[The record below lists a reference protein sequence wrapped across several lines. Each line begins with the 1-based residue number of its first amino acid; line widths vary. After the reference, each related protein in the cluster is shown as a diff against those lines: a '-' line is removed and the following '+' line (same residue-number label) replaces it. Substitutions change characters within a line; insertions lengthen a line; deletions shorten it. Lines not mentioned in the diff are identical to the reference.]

1 MSEPATSAVGG
12 TGDRESGLTA
22 RWVTFGYLFT
32 LYFILGG
39 AETMMSPLFPL
50 VEPDLGIT
58 ESNLAAILA
67 SVSAGIA
74 TFNILGGISSRW
86 LSDRSMVRASAMAL
100 AAGMVLSAAAQTFWV
115 LLVGQTLLGVAFGI
129 YFPPGLA
136 SVARLYRGA
145 EGKAIAVW
153 GQAYSFGLA
162 AAALS
167 VFAGESWRWVFVGCA
182 VPPLLAIAYVPRWV
196 EADRGLAP
204 EPWLAQ
210 LVQYA
215 RKQTYRLAG
224 YASFGGVSMHFVV
237 IGFSPVFFES
247 QGVDLRLVGV
257 LLAAGRFLSAP
268 VKLVGGALYDR
279 RGGPWTARLMM
290 VSTTALGLP
299 MLLLPADAGVWL
311 LVPFVGMAVSVLPVA
326 NAMLVAALPAQSG
339 WGIGT
344 FRAGLLGSA
353 ALLSAIVSGLLGLG
367 VPLYALMLAA
377 LILPAL
383 VAAAMH
389 RAAEAPAPPELP

>member
-1 MSEPATSAVGG
+1 MSEPVTSAGG
-12 TGDRESGLTA
+12 RLTPRRA
-22 RWVTFGYLFT
+22 TFTYLFT

-50 VEPDLGIT
+50 VQPDLNIT

-67 SVSAGIA
+67 AVSAGIA
-74 TFNILGGISSRW
+74 SFNILGGISSRW
-86 LSDRSMVRASAMAL
+86 LSNRALVRASAVAL
-100 AAGMVLSAAAQTFWV
+100 AAGMMLSAAAPSFWM
-115 LLVGQTLLGVAFGI
+115 LLMGQTLLGVAFGI

-136 SVARLYRGA
+136 SVARLYPGS

-167 VFAGESWRWVFVGCA
+167 VFAGDGWRWVYVGCA

-196 EADRGLAP
+196 EPADDRAP
-204 EPWLAQ
+204 MPLLAQ

-215 RKQTYRLAG
+215 RKHTYRLAFW
-224 YASFGGVSMHFVV
+224 ASFGGVSMHFVV
-237 IGFSPVFFES
+237 IGFSPTFFES
-247 QGVDLRLVGV
+247 RGVNLWLVGV
-257 LLAAGRFLSAP
+257 LLAGGRILSAP

-326 NAMLVAALPAQSG
+326 NAMLVAALPPQSG

-344 FRAGLLGSA
+344 FRAALLGSA
-353 ALLSAIVSGLLGLG
+353 ALLSAIVSGLLSLG
-367 VPLYALMLAA
+367 VPLFALMLAA
-377 LILPAL
+377 LALPAL

-389 RAAEAPAPPELP
+389 RAVTPAAPDAP

>member
-1 MSEPATSAVGG
+1 MSEPVAGAAGG
-12 TGDRESGLTA
+12 AGGRESGLTA
-22 RWVTFGYLFT
+22 RWVTFGYLFG

-50 VEPDLGIT
+50 VEPDLNIT

-74 TFNILGGISSRW
+74 SFNILGGISSRW
-86 LSDRSMVRASAMAL
+86 LSDRSMVRASAVAL
-100 AAGMVLSAAAQTFWV
+100 AAGMALSAAAETFWV
-115 LLVGQTLLGVAFGI
+115 LIIGQTLLGVAFGI

-136 SVARLYRGA
+136 SVARMYRGA

-167 VFAGESWRWVFVGCA
+167 VFAGEGWRWVFAGCA
-182 VPPLLAIAYVPRWV
+182 VPPLLAIVYVPRWV
-196 EADRGLAP
+196 EADRALAP
-204 EPWLAQ
+204 VPWLAQ

-290 VSTTALGLP
+290 VGTTVLGLP
-299 MLLLPADAGVWL
+299 MLLLPAEAGVWL

-326 NAMLVAALPAQSG
+326 NAMLVAALPPQSG

-353 ALLSAIVSGLLGLG
+353 ALLSAIVSGLLSLG
-367 VPLYALMLAA
+367 VPLLALMLAA
-377 LILPAL
+377 LGLPAL

-389 RAAEAPAPPELP
+389 RAHGVLEQ

>member
-1 MSEPATSAVGG
+1 MTPRQATFA
-12 TGDRESGLTA
+12 
-22 RWVTFGYLFT
+22 YLFT

-50 VEPDLGIT
+50 VQPDLNMT

-67 SVSAGIA
+67 AVSAGIA
-74 TFNILGGISSRW
+74 SFNILGGISSRW
-86 LSDRSMVRASAMAL
+86 LSNRALVRASAVAL
-100 AAGMVLSAAAQTFWV
+100 ATGMTLSAVAPSFWT
-115 LLVGQTLLGVAFGI
+115 LLLGQTLLGVAFGL

-136 SVARLYRGA
+136 SVARLYPGS

-167 VFAGESWRWVFVGCA
+167 VFAGAGWRWVYVGCA

-196 EADRGLAP
+196 EPVGDRAP
-204 EPWLAQ
+204 MPLLAQ

-215 RKQTYRLAG
+215 RKHTYRLAFW
-224 YASFGGVSMHFVV
+224 ASFGGVSMHFVV
-237 IGFSPVFFES
+237 IGFSPTFFES
-247 QGVDLRLVGV
+247 RGVDLWLVGV
-257 LLAAGRFLSAP
+257 LLAAGRILSAP
-268 VKLVGGALYDR
+268 VKLVGGALYDQH
-279 RGGPWTARLMM
+279 GGPWTARLMTA
-290 VSTTALGLP
+290 TTFVFGLP
-299 MLLLPADAGVWL
+299 LLLAPAKVGVWM

-344 FRAGLLGSA
+344 FRAALLGSA
-353 ALLSAIVSGLLGLG
+353 ALLSAIVSGLLQLG
-367 VPLYALMLAA
+367 APLKTLMLISLA
-377 LILPAL
+377 LPAL

-389 RAAEAPAPPELP
+389 RAVEPPAPAAP

>member
-1 MSEPATSAVGG
+1 MSEPVTSATGR
-12 TGDRESGLTA
+12 TGDRGSGLTA
-22 RWVTFGYLFT
+22 RWATFGYLFT

-50 VEPDLGIT
+50 VEPDLNIS
-58 ESNLAAILA
+58 ESDLAAILA

-74 TFNILGGISSRW
+74 SFNILGGISSRW
-86 LSDRSMVRASAMAL
+86 LSDRSMVRASALAL
-100 AAGMVLSAAAQTFWV
+100 AAGMLLSAAAQTFWM
-115 LLVGQTLLGVAFGI
+115 LLIGQTLLGVAFGI

-136 SVARLYRGA
+136 SVARLYRGT

-167 VFAGESWRWVFVGCA
+167 VFAGDGWRWVFAGCA
-182 VPPLLAIAYVPRWV
+182 VPPLLAVVYVPRWV
-196 EADRGLAP
+196 ETDRTLAP
-204 EPWLAQ
+204 VPWLAQ

-247 QGVDLRLVGV
+247 RGVDLRLVGV
-257 LLAAGRFLSAP
+257 LLAAGRILSAP

-290 VSTTALGLP
+290 VSTAALGLP

-326 NAMLVAALPAQSG
+326 NAMLVATLPPQSG

-353 ALLSAIVSGLLGLG
+353 ALLSAIVSGLLSLG
-367 VPLYALMLAA
+367 VPLFTLMLTSLA
-377 LILPAL
+377 LPAL

-389 RAAEAPAPPELP
+389 RAQTG

>member
-1 MSEPATSAVGG
+1 MSEPVTSAVGG
-12 TGDRESGLTA
+12 TGDSESGLTA

-115 LLVGQTLLGVAFGI
+115 LLIGQTLLGVAFGI

-367 VPLYALMLAA
+367 VPLFALMLAA
-377 LILPAL
+377 LALPAL
-383 VAAAMH
+383 VAAGMH
-389 RAAEAPAPPELP
+389 RAVTPAAPDAP

>member
-1 MSEPATSAVGG
+1 MTPRQATFA
-12 TGDRESGLTA
+12 
-22 RWVTFGYLFT
+22 YLFT

-50 VEPDLGIT
+50 VQPDLDLT

-67 SVSAGIA
+67 AVSAGIA
-74 TFNILGGISSRW
+74 SFNILGGISSRW
-86 LSDRSMVRASAMAL
+86 LSNRALVRASAVAL
-100 AAGMVLSAAAQTFWV
+100 AAGMTLSAVAPSFWT
-115 LLVGQTLLGVAFGI
+115 LLLGQTLLGVAFGL

-136 SVARLYRGA
+136 SVARLYPGS

-167 VFAGESWRWVFVGCA
+167 VFAGAGWRWVYVGCA

-196 EADRGLAP
+196 EPVGDRAP
-204 EPWLAQ
+204 MPLLAQ

-215 RKQTYRLAG
+215 RKHTYRLAFW
-224 YASFGGVSMHFVV
+224 ASFGGVSMHFVV
-237 IGFSPVFFES
+237 IGFSPTFFES
-247 QGVDLRLVGV
+247 RGVDLWLVGV
-257 LLAAGRFLSAP
+257 LLAGGRLLSAP
-268 VKLVGGALYDR
+268 VKLVGGALYDQ
-279 RGGPWTARLMM
+279 RGGPWTARLMTA
-290 VSTTALGLP
+290 TTFAFGLP
-299 MLLLPADAGVWL
+299 LLLAPANVGVWM

-344 FRAGLLGSA
+344 FRAALLGSA
-353 ALLSAIVSGLLGLG
+353 ALLSAIVSGLLQLG
-367 VPLYALMLAA
+367 APLKTLMLISLA
-377 LILPAL
+377 LPAL

-389 RAAEAPAPPELP
+389 RAVEPPSPAAP

>member
-1 MSEPATSAVGG
+1 MSEPSAEGRLTPRAATF
-12 TGDRESGLTA
+12 T
-22 RWVTFGYLFT
+22 YLFT

-50 VEPDLGIT
+50 VRPDLGIT

-67 SVSAGIA
+67 AVSGGIA
-74 TFNILGGISSRW
+74 SFNILGGISSRW
-86 LSDRSMVRASAMAL
+86 LSDRALVRASAMAL
-100 AAGMVLSAAAQTFWV
+100 AAGMLMSAAAGSFWV

-136 SVARLYRGA
+136 SVARMYAGS

-167 VFAGESWRWVFVGCA
+167 VFAGEGWRWVYVGCA
-182 VPPLLAIAYVPRWV
+182 VPPLLAVAYVPRWV
-196 EADRGLAP
+196 EPIRDRAP
-204 EPWLAQ
+204 LPLLAQ

-215 RKQTYRLAG
+215 RKHTYRLAFW
-224 YASFGGVSMHFVV
+224 ASFGGVSMHFVV
-237 IGFSPVFFES
+237 IGFSPAFFES
-247 QGVDLRLVGV
+247 RDVDLWLVGV
-257 LLAAGRFLSAP
+257 LLAAGRMLSAP

-279 RGGPWTARLMM
+279 HGGPWTARLMM
-290 VSTTALGLP
+290 VSTSALGLP
-299 MLLLPADAGVWL
+299 LLLLPAQTGVWL

-326 NAMLVAALPAQSG
+326 NAMLVAALPPQSG

-344 FRAGLLGSA
+344 FRAALLGSA
-353 ALLSAIVSGLLGLG
+353 ALLSAIVSGLLEFGA
-367 VPLYALMLAA
+367 PLKALMLISLA
-377 LILPAL
+377 LPAL
-383 VAAAMH
+383 VAVAMH
-389 RAAEAPAPPELP
+389 RAVAAPSP

>member
-1 MSEPATSAVGG
+1 MSEPATSAAGG
-12 TGDRESGLTA
+12 TGDSESGLTA

-50 VEPDLGIT
+50 VEPDLNIT

-86 LSDRSMVRASAMAL
+86 LTDRSMVRASAMAL
-100 AAGMVLSAAAQTFWV
+100 AAGMALSAVAQTFWV
-115 LLVGQTLLGVAFGI
+115 LLIGQTLLGVAFGI

-167 VFAGESWRWVFVGCA
+167 VFAGEGWRWVFVGCA
-182 VPPLLAIAYVPRWV
+182 VPPLLAIVYVPRWV
-196 EADRGLAP
+196 EADRNSAP
-204 EPWLAQ
+204 VPWLAQ
-210 LVQYA
+210 LVQNA
-215 RKQTYRLAG
+215 RKRTYRLAFW
-224 YASFGGVSMHFVV
+224 ASFGGVSMHFVV
-237 IGFSPVFFES
+237 IGFSPVFFDS
-247 QGVDLRLVGV
+247 RGVNLWLVGV
-257 LLAAGRFLSAP
+257 LLAAGRMLSAP

-279 RGGPWTARLMM
+279 RGGPWTARMMM
-290 VSTTALGLP
+290 VSTAALGLP
-299 MLLLPADAGVWL
+299 MLLLPAEAGVWL

-326 NAMLVAALPAQSG
+326 NAMLVAALPPQSG

-344 FRAGLLGSA
+344 FRAALLGSA
-353 ALLSAIVSGLLGLG
+353 ALLSAIASGLLSLG
-367 VPLYALMLAA
+367 VPLLALMLAA
-377 LILPAL
+377 LGVPAL

-389 RAAEAPAPPELP
+389 RAVEPPAPPELP

>member
-1 MSEPATSAVGG
+1 MSEPGPSAVGG
-12 TGDRESGLTA
+12 TADTPSALTA
-22 RWVTFGYLFT
+22 RWVTFSYLFA

-50 VEPDLGIT
+50 VEPDLDIT

-74 TFNILGGISSRW
+74 SFNILGGISSRW
-86 LSDRSMVRASAMAL
+86 VSDRSMVRASALAL
-100 AAGMVLSAAAQTFWV
+100 AAGMVLSAAAQSFWV

-136 SVARLYRGA
+136 SVARLYPGA

-167 VFAGESWRWVFVGCA
+167 VFAGEGWRWVFVGCA
-182 VPPLLAIAYVPRWV
+182 VPPLLAVVYVPRWV
-196 EADRGLAP
+196 EADRAVAP
-204 EPWLAQ
+204 VPWLTQ
-210 LVQYA
+210 LAQYA
-215 RKQTYRLAG
+215 RKRTYRLSFF
-224 YASFGGVSMHFVV
+224 ASFGGLSMHFVV
-237 IGFSPVFFES
+237 IGFSPVFFNNG
-247 QGVDLRLVGV
+247 GVDLRLVGV

-279 RGGPWTARLMM
+279 RGGPWTARMMM
-290 VSTTALGLP
+290 VVTTLLGLP

-326 NAMLVAALPAQSG
+326 NAMLVAALPPQSG

-353 ALLSAIVSGLLGLG
+353 ALLSALVSGLLSLG
-367 VPLYALMLAA
+367 APLFALMLAT
-377 LILPAL
+377 LTVPAL
-383 VAAAMH
+383 VSTAMH
-389 RAAEAPAPPELP
+389 RAEAQAVLETP

>member
-1 MSEPATSAVGG
+1 MSEPATSAAGG
-12 TGDRESGLTA
+12 TGDSESGLTA

-50 VEPDLGIT
+50 VEPDLNIT

-86 LSDRSMVRASAMAL
+86 LTDRSMVRASAMAL
-100 AAGMVLSAAAQTFWV
+100 AAGMALSAIAQTFWV
-115 LLVGQTLLGVAFGI
+115 LLIGQTLIGVAFGI

-167 VFAGESWRWVFVGCA
+167 VFAGEGWRWVFIGCA
-182 VPPLLAIAYVPRWV
+182 VPPLLAIVYVPRWV
-196 EADRGLAP
+196 EADRNSAP
-204 EPWLAQ
+204 VPWLAQ
-210 LVQYA
+210 LVQNA
-215 RKQTYRLAG
+215 RKRTYRLAFW
-224 YASFGGVSMHFVV
+224 ASFGGVSMHFVV
-237 IGFSPVFFES
+237 IGFSPVFFDS
-247 QGVDLRLVGV
+247 RGVNLWLVGV
-257 LLAAGRFLSAP
+257 LLAAGRVLSAP

-279 RGGPWTARLMM
+279 RGGPWTARMMM
-290 VSTTALGLP
+290 VSTAALGLP
-299 MLLLPADAGVWL
+299 MLLLPAEAGVWL

-326 NAMLVAALPAQSG
+326 NAMLVAALPPQSG

-344 FRAGLLGSA
+344 FRAALLGSA
-353 ALLSAIVSGLLGLG
+353 ALLSAIVSGLLSLG
-367 VPLYALMLAA
+367 VPLFALMLAA
-377 LILPAL
+377 LSLPAL

-389 RAAEAPAPPELP
+389 RAVTPAAPEAP

>member
-1 MSEPATSAVGG
+1 MSESTADGRMTPRQATFA
-12 TGDRESGLTA
+12 
-22 RWVTFGYLFT
+22 YLFT

-50 VEPDLGIT
+50 VQPDLNLT

-67 SVSAGIA
+67 AVSAGIA
-74 TFNILGGISSRW
+74 SFNILGGISSRW
-86 LSDRSMVRASAMAL
+86 LSNRALVRASAVAL
-100 AAGMVLSAAAQTFWV
+100 ATGMTLSAVAPSFWT
-115 LLVGQTLLGVAFGI
+115 LLLGQTLLGVAFGL

-136 SVARLYRGA
+136 SVARLYPGS

-167 VFAGESWRWVFVGCA
+167 VFAGAGWRWVYVGCA

-196 EADRGLAP
+196 EPVGDRAP
-204 EPWLAQ
+204 MPLLAQ

-215 RKQTYRLAG
+215 RKHTYRLAFW
-224 YASFGGVSMHFVV
+224 ASFGGVSMHFVV
-237 IGFSPVFFES
+237 IGFSPTFFES
-247 QGVDLRLVGV
+247 RGVNLWLVGV
-257 LLAAGRFLSAP
+257 LLAGGRLLSAP
-268 VKLVGGALYDR
+268 VKLVGGALYDQ
-279 RGGPWTARLMM
+279 RGGPWTARLMTA
-290 VSTTALGLP
+290 TTFAFGLP
-299 MLLLPADAGVWL
+299 LLLAPAKVGVWM

-344 FRAGLLGSA
+344 FRAALLGSA
-353 ALLSAIVSGLLGLG
+353 ALLSAIVSGLLQLG
-367 VPLYALMLAA
+367 APLKTLMLISLA
-377 LILPAL
+377 LPAL
-383 VAAAMH
+383 VATAMH
-389 RAAEAPAPPELP
+389 RAVEPPAPAAP

>member
-1 MSEPATSAVGG
+1 M
-12 TGDRESGLTA
+12 
-22 RWVTFGYLFT
+22 TFGYLFT

-50 VEPDLGIT
+50 VEPDLNIT

-86 LSDRSMVRASAMAL
+86 LSDRWMVRASAVAL

-115 LLVGQTLLGVAFGI
+115 LLIGQTLLGVAFGI

-167 VFAGESWRWVFVGCA
+167 VFAGENWRWVFVGCA

-196 EADRGLAP
+196 EADRGPAP
-204 EPWLAQ
+204 EPCWPSSSSTPASRPTGWPAMP
-210 LVQYA
+210 A
-215 RKQTYRLAG
+215 RRGVDALRGDRLLAG
-224 YASFGGVSMHFVV
+224 VLREPGRGPAAGGS
-237 IGFSPVFFES
+237 
-247 QGVDLRLVGV
+247 
-257 LLAAGRFLSAP
+257 AAGRRPL
-268 VKLVGGALYDR
+268 LVGPGQAGGR
-279 RGGPWTARLMM
+279 RAVR
-290 VSTTALGLP
+290 
-299 MLLLPADAGVWL
+299 PAGRGHGR
-311 LVPFVGMAVSVLPVA
+311 PG
-326 NAMLVAALPAQSG
+326 
-339 WGIGT
+339 
-344 FRAGLLGSA
+344 
-353 ALLSAIVSGLLGLG
+353 
-367 VPLYALMLAA
+367 
-377 LILPAL
+377 
-383 VAAAMH
+383 
-389 RAAEAPAPPELP
+389 

>member
-1 MSEPATSAVGG
+1 MSQPVTSAAGG
-12 TGDRESGLTA
+12 TGDSGSGLTA
-22 RWVTFGYLFT
+22 RWMTFGYLFT

-50 VEPDLGIT
+50 VEPDLNIT

-86 LSDRSMVRASAMAL
+86 LSDRSMVRASAVAL

-115 LLVGQTLLGVAFGI
+115 LLIGQTLLGVAFGI

-167 VFAGESWRWVFVGCA
+167 VFAGENWRWVFVGCA
-182 VPPLLAIAYVPRWV
+182 VPALLAIAYVPRWV
-196 EADRGLAP
+196 EADRGPAP

-237 IGFSPVFFES
+237 IGFSPVFFEN

-290 VSTTALGLP
+290 VSTAALGLP
-299 MLLLPADAGVWL
+299 MLLLPAGAGVWL

-353 ALLSAIVSGLLGLG
+353 ALLSAIVSGLLSLG
-367 VPLYALMLAA
+367 VPLSALMLAA
-377 LILPAL
+377 LSLPAL

-389 RAAEAPAPPELP
+389 RATAPAAPEAP

>member
-1 MSEPATSAVGG
+1 MSQPVTSAAGG
-12 TGDRESGLTA
+12 TGDSGSGLTA
-22 RWVTFGYLFT
+22 RWMTFGYLFT

-50 VEPDLGIT
+50 VEPDLNIT

-86 LSDRSMVRASAMAL
+86 LSDRSMVRASAVAL

-115 LLVGQTLLGVAFGI
+115 LLIGQTLLGVAFGI

-167 VFAGESWRWVFVGCA
+167 VFAGENWRWVFVGCA

-196 EADRGLAP
+196 EADRGPAP

-237 IGFSPVFFES
+237 IGFSPVFFEN

-290 VSTTALGLP
+290 VSTAALGLP
-299 MLLLPADAGVWL
+299 MLLLPAGAGVWL

-353 ALLSAIVSGLLGLG
+353 ALLSAIISGLLSLG
-367 VPLYALMLAA
+367 VPLSALMLAA
-377 LILPAL
+377 LSLPAL

-389 RAAEAPAPPELP
+389 RATAPAAPEAP

>member
-1 MSEPATSAVGG
+1 MTPRQATFA
-12 TGDRESGLTA
+12 
-22 RWVTFGYLFT
+22 YLFT

-50 VEPDLGIT
+50 VQPDLDLT

-67 SVSAGIA
+67 AVSAGIA
-74 TFNILGGISSRW
+74 SFNILGGISSRW
-86 LSDRSMVRASAMAL
+86 LSNRALVRASAVAL
-100 AAGMVLSAAAQTFWV
+100 ATGMTLSAVAPSFWT
-115 LLVGQTLLGVAFGI
+115 LLLGQTLLGVAFGL

-136 SVARLYRGA
+136 SVARLYPGS

-167 VFAGESWRWVFVGCA
+167 VFAGAGWRWVYVGCA

-196 EADRGLAP
+196 EPVGDRAP
-204 EPWLAQ
+204 MPLLAQ
-210 LVQYA
+210 SVQYA
-215 RKQTYRLAG
+215 RKHTYRLAFW
-224 YASFGGVSMHFVV
+224 ASFGGVSMHFVV
-237 IGFSPVFFES
+237 IGFSPTFFES
-247 QGVDLRLVGV
+247 RGVNLWLVGV
-257 LLAAGRFLSAP
+257 LLAAGRILSAP

-279 RGGPWTARLMM
+279 RGGPWTARLMTA
-290 VSTTALGLP
+290 TTFAFGLP
-299 MLLLPADAGVWL
+299 LLLAPANVGVWM

-344 FRAGLLGSA
+344 FRAALLGSA
-353 ALLSAIVSGLLGLG
+353 ALLSAIVSGLLQLG
-367 VPLYALMLAA
+367 APLKTLMLISLA
-377 LILPAL
+377 LPAL

-389 RAAEAPAPPELP
+389 RAVD

>member
-1 MSEPATSAVGG
+1 MSEPVTSAVGG
-12 TGDRESGLTA
+12 TGDSESGLTA

-50 VEPDLGIT
+50 VEPDLDIT

-74 TFNILGGISSRW
+74 AFNILGGISSRW
-86 LSDRSMVRASAMAL
+86 LSDRSMVRASATAL
-100 AAGMVLSAAAQTFWV
+100 AAGMVLSAVAQTFWV
-115 LLVGQTLLGVAFGI
+115 LLIGQTLLGVAFGI

-167 VFAGESWRWVFVGCA
+167 VFAGENWRWVYVGCA
-182 VPPLLAIAYVPRWV
+182 VPSLLAIAYVPRWV
-196 EADRGLAP
+196 EADRGTAP

-268 VKLVGGALYDR
+268 VKLVGGAMYDR

-290 VSTTALGLP
+290 VSTAVLGLP
-299 MLLLPADAGVWL
+299 MLLLPAQVGVWM
-311 LVPFVGMAVSVLPVA
+311 LVPFVGMAVSVLPVS

-353 ALLSAIVSGLLGLG
+353 ALLSAIMSGLLSLG
-367 VPLYALMLAA
+367 VPLSALMLAA
-377 LILPAL
+377 LGLPAL
-383 VAAAMH
+383 VAVAMH
-389 RAAEAPAPPELP
+389 RAAAC

>member
-1 MSEPATSAVGG
+1 MSEPAARG
-12 TGDRESGLTA
+12 RLTPRQA
-22 RWVTFGYLFT
+22 TFTYLFT

-50 VEPDLGIT
+50 VAPDLNIT

-67 SVSAGIA
+67 AVSAGIA
-74 TFNILGGISSRW
+74 SFNILGGISSRR
-86 LSDRSMVRASAMAL
+86 LSDRALVRASAVAL
-100 AAGMVLSAAAQTFWV
+100 AAGMTLSAVAPNFWM
-115 LLVGQTLLGVAFGI
+115 LLTGQTLLGVAFGI

-136 SVARLYRGA
+136 SVARLYPGS

-167 VFAGESWRWVFVGCA
+167 VFAGAGWRWVYVGCA

-196 EADRGLAP
+196 EPIGDQAP
-204 EPWLAQ
+204 MPLLAQ

-215 RKQTYRLAG
+215 RKHTYRLAFW
-224 YASFGGVSMHFVV
+224 ASFGGVSMHFVV
-237 IGFSPVFFES
+237 IGFSPTFFES
-247 QGVDLRLVGV
+247 RGVDLWLVGV
-257 LLAAGRFLSAP
+257 LLAAGRILSAP
-268 VKLVGGALYDR
+268 VKLAGGALHDR

-290 VSTTALGLP
+290 VATFGFGLP
-299 MLLLPADAGVWL
+299 LLLAPAKVGVWM

-326 NAMLVAALPAQSG
+326 NAMLVAALPPQSG

-344 FRAGLLGSA
+344 FRAALLGSA
-353 ALLSAIVSGLLGLG
+353 ALLSAIVSGLLSLG
-367 VPLYALMLAA
+367 VPLLALMLAA
-377 LILPAL
+377 LALPAL

-389 RAAEAPAPPELP
+389 RAVDS